1 MQQQDNREN
10 YSVGLH
16 KLRSAPKVIGMIKS
30 REMRCDMYGDTG
42 NAYRVLVRKL
52 EGRRPLA
59 SLDVDVRT
67 ALKLITNTLDV
78 MAWAG
83 SIRINIERTDGPLRR
98 WQENSGSIQ
107 CVDRMH
113 WTGNCLLAIQFY
125 TNYCT

>member
-59 SLDVDVRT
+59 RSGRRCKD
-67 ALKLITNTLDV
+67 
-78 MAWAG
+78 
-83 SIRINIERTDGPLRR
+83 SIKTDHKY
-98 WQENSGSIQ
+98 SGCDGMGWIHP
-107 CVDRMH
+107 D
-113 WTGNCLLAIQFY
+113 
-125 TNYCT
+125 